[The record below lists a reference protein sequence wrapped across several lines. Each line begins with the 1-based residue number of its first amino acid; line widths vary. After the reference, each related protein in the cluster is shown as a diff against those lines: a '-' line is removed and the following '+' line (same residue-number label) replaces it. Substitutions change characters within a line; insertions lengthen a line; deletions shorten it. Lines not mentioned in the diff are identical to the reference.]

1 MKKVIFL
8 SIIPFL
14 FFCFLATA
22 QRITYSEPDRDDPH
36 SFTYDIIGKINGNV
50 LIYKNYRELH
60 YLSVYD
66 ADMKLLSK
74 DRLTYL
80 PDRISNIDFINYSD
94 YFLLIY
100 QFQKRNTV
108 YCMGAKVDG
117 KGKLINDPVLLDT
130 TEIGSNSVGK
140 IYSVI
145 HSDDKQ
151 KIMIFKINTKSDKEN
166 VVTTV
171 LIDQMLNPLHK
182 SRNFISMPERND
194 FLTEFQVDNDGDLAC
209 IKAWG
214 TAQNDNISK
223 ITLLTKSALSDEVKS
238 TDLRLNGVYLDDIR
252 LKVDNYNKHY
262 LITSF
267 FSKQRRNNVDG
278 LYFFLWDKASSKEVY
293 TNLSTFSDELR
304 AEARGENSV
313 KMAFNDFFLRQIIMK
328 KDGGFFISAEANY
341 TTTRGNNTYSRW
353 DYMYGNAYMY
363 PGYYNYGSPYY
374 YPGSRFN
381 NYNQTR
387 YYSDNIAVLSF
398 DEKGKMEWSNVLHKS
413 QFDDNTDNYLGY
425 GLINTGDQAHFLF
438 NVQEKRQTVFS
449 DQTISPDGQISHN
462 GTLKNLDRG
471 YDFMPR
477 HAKQVGARQIIVPC
491 MYRNY
496 ICFAKVEL

>member
-14 FFCFLATA
+14 CFYLITNA
-22 QRITYSEPDRDDPH
+22 QRITYSEPDRDD
-36 SFTYDIIGKINGNV
+36 TRTLNYDIIGKINGNV
-50 LIYKNYRELH
+50 LIYKNYHEAH
-60 YLSVYD
+60 FLSVYD
-66 ADMKLLSK
+66 IDMKLISK
-74 DRLTYL
+74 ERLAYL
-80 PDRISNIDFINYSD
+80 PDRTSNVEFINYPD

-117 KGKLINDPVLLDT
+117 KGKLISDPVLLDT
-130 TEIGSNSVGK
+130 TDIASNSASK

-151 KIMIFKINTKSDKEN
+151 KILIFKINTKNDKEN
-166 VVTTV
+166 IVTTV
-171 LIDQMLNPLHK
+171 LVDPTLNQLHR
-182 SRNFISMPERND
+182 SRTLIGMPEKND
-194 FLTEFQVDNDGDLAC
+194 FLTEFQVDNDGDMAC

-223 ITLLTKSALSDEVKS
+223 ITLLTKPAFEDEVKS
-238 TDLRLNGVYLDDIR
+238 ADLRLNGLYLDDIR

-267 FSKQRRNNVDG
+267 FSKQRRSNVDG
-278 LYFFLWDKASSKEVY
+278 LYLFLWDKNAAKELY
-293 TNLSTFSDELR
+293 TNTATFSEELR

-313 KMAFNDFFLRQIIMK
+313 KMAFNDFFLRHLLMK
-328 KDGGFFISAEANY
+328 KDGGFVVASEANY
-341 TTTRGNNTYSRW
+341 TTTRGNSSFSRW

-387 YYSDNIAVLSF
+387 YFSDNIAVFSF

-413 QFDDNTDNYLGY
+413 QFDDNTDNYIGY
-425 GLINTGDQAHFLF
+425 GLINTGDQVHFLF

-449 DQTISPDGQISHN
+449 DQTISPDGQIAHN
-462 GTLKNLDRG
+462 GTLKNLDKG

-496 ICFAKVEL
+496 VCFAKVEL